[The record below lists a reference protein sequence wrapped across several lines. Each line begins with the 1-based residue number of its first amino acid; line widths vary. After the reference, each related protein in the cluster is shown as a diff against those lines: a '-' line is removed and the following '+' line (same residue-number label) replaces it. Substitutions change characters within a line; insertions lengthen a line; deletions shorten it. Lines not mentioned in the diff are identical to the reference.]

1 MAESGIKSYFPS
13 QTVSD
18 AEKLSYDYGLKVGKA
33 IEQEWFNNDRSTGKY
48 RSNQNNFHN
57 LRLYARG
64 EQSIQ
69 KYKDELSINGDLS
82 YLNLDWKPVPIISKF
97 VDIVVNGIAERTYD
111 ITAFSQDP
119 SGVEKRTKYM
129 EDILDDMENES
140 FNAFTQEAFG
150 VNTRRSNEK
159 TLPES
164 SEELQL
170 HMQLNYKQAVE
181 IAEEQALSVLFEGN
195 NYELIKKR
203 FYYDLT
209 VLGIGCVKTS
219 FNTSEGVVIDYVD
232 PANLV
237 YSYSDSPYFEDIYY
251 VGEVKSIPVNELAK
265 QFPHLSEE
273 ELKDIMKSKS
283 YHRSNYNSRY
293 SVDKEDNNTIQVLY
307 FNYKTYMN
315 EVYKIK
321 ETGTGADK
329 IIPKDD
335 SFNPPEDMQGG
346 FGRMI
351 RSIECLYDGAMILG
365 TDKLL
370 KWEMSKNMMRPKSDY
385 TKVKMNYAIVAPRMY
400 DGKIDSLVKRI
411 TGFADMIQLTHLKLQ
426 QVMSRLI
433 PDGVYL
439 DADGLAE
446 IDLGNGTNYNPQ
458 EALNMFFQTGSV
470 IGRSFTSEGDMNP
483 GKVPIQE
490 ISSGSGG
497 NKMQALIGN
506 YNYYLQMI
514 RDVTGLNEARDAST
528 PDVNSLV
535 GVQKMA
541 AANSNT
547 ATRHILQAGLFLT
560 AEIAECLSL
569 RISDIIE
576 YSPTRDAFIQA
587 IGAHNVATLN
597 EMSDLHLHDFGIFL
611 SLQPDEEERSVLENN
626 IQMALQQGTIDL
638 EDAIDLRE
646 IKNIKLANQLLKIRR
661 KKKQEADRARELENI
676 QAQSQSNAQA
686 AQQAAQIEME
696 KNQAITQQK
705 AQLVQMQG
713 QVDVQKMQQEAELK
727 KQLMQMEFQMNMQLK
742 QVDLQASAV
751 TNATKENRKD
761 QRLQFQ
767 AAQQETL
774 VDKRGK
780 QQSKLTDRK
789 NSQQSELI
797 DQKQTGKP
805 PKNFESAG
813 NDTLGGGFD
822 LGSFDPS

>member
-1 MAESGIKSYFPS
+1 MAYSGKSYFPS

-18 AEKLSYDYGLKVGKA
+18 AEKLSYDYGLKVAKA
-33 IEQEWFNNDRSTGKY
+33 IETEWFNEDRSINRY
-48 RSNQNNFHN
+48 MSNHKDFHN

-111 ITAFSQDP
+111 IKAYSQDSFGISKRTEYMESILADMRTKDLDAFSKQ
-119 SGVEKRTKYM
+119 
-129 EDILDDMENES
+129 
-140 FNAFTQEAFG
+140 AFG
-150 VNTRRSNEK
+150 IALAKNDPE
-159 TLPES
+159 TLPD
-164 SEELQL
+164 SEEELGL

-181 IAEEQALSVLFEGN
+181 LAEEQALNVLFEGN
-195 NYELIKKR
+195 KYELIKKQ

-209 VLGIGCVKTS
+209 VCGIGAVKTS
-219 FNTSEGVVIDYVD
+219 FNTSEGVTIDYVD

-237 YSYSDSPYFEDIYY
+237 YSYTESPYFDDIYY
-251 VGEVKSIPVNELAK
+251 VGEVKTIPVNELAK
-265 QFPHLSEE
+265 QFPHLSESDLE
-273 ELKDIMKSKS
+273 DIMKNK
-283 YHRSNYNSRY
+283 NYNRNNANTRY
-293 SVDKEDNNTIQVLY
+293 SRQKEDNNTVQVLY

-315 EVYKIK
+315 EVYKVK
-321 ETGTGADK
+321 ETGTGANK

-335 SFNPPEDMQGG
+335 TFNPPEDKEGG
-346 FGRMI
+346 YSRLL
-351 RSIECLYDGAMILG
+351 RSIETLYDGAIILG

-370 KWEMSKNMMRPKSDY
+370 RWEMAKNMMRPKSDF

-426 QVMSRLI
+426 QVMSRMV

-446 IDLGNGTNYNPQ
+446 VDLGNGTNYNPQ

-470 IGRSFTSEGDMNP
+470 IGRSFTQDGDVNP

-490 ISSGSGG
+490 ITSGSGG

-514 RDVTGLNEARDAST
+514 RDVTGLNEARDGST
-528 PDVNSLV
+528 PDKNALV
-535 GVQKMA
+535 GVQKLA

-560 AEIAECLSL
+560 AETAECLSL

-576 YSPTRDAFIQA
+576 YSPTKDAFIQA
-587 IGAHNVATLN
+587 IGTHNVATLD
-597 EMSDLHLHDFGIFL
+597 EMSNLHLYDFGIFL
-611 SLQPDEEERSVLENN
+611 ELMPDEEEKAILENN
-626 IQMALQQGTIDL
+626 IQIALQQQSIEL

-646 IKNIKLANQLLKIRR
+646 IRNIKLANQMLKIRR
-661 KKKQEADRARELENI
+661 KKKQERDRRLQLENI

-686 AQQAAQIEME
+686 AQAA
-696 KNQAITQQK
+696 A
-705 AQLVQMQG
+705 
-713 QVDVQKMQQEAELK
+713 QVDVQKNQALTQSEAQLEQIKAQLEAQKMAQEVEMK
-727 KQLMQMEFQMNMQLK
+727 KQLMALEFQYNMQLK
-742 QVDLQASAV
+742 GIEVEGMKQREKQ
-751 TNATKENRKD
+751 KEDRKD
-761 QRLQFQ
+761 ERTKIQ
-767 AAQQETL
+767 AT
-774 VDKRGK
+774 
-780 QQSKLTDRK
+780 
-789 NSQQSELI
+789 QQSEMI
-797 DQKQTGKP
+797 EQRKTGKA

-813 NDTLGGGFD
+813 NDILGGGFD
-822 LGSFDPS
+822 LGSFEPR